1 MNKFSEWSVSLS
13 LIVVICIF
21 AWWMEQKYP
30 RHHQRYQNGFVVR
43 TLDGCEYFK
52 NDDLNNGRNWQHKAD
67 CFNPVHLMQPLVEN
81 Q

>member
-30 RHHQRYQNGFVVR
+30 RHQRYQNGFVVR